1 MLAEWPAG
9 TLESWLEYYRV
20 EPFGDDWERS
30 TAGPVEIVNAIN
42 SLAFGFG
49 GGKGDPPKPLPC
61 DALVPYRD
69 CMAEER
75 RKDREAVKQL
85 EGLRGL

>member
-9 TLESWLEYYRV
+9 TLESWFEYYKL

-30 TAGPVEIVNAIN
+30 TAGQIEIVNAIQ

-49 GGKGDPPKPLPC
+49 GGKGDPPKPIPW
-61 DALVPYRD
+61 DAIVPYRHD
-69 CMAEER
+69 GKEEQ
-75 RKDREAVKQL
+75 REALKAVRVL
-85 EGLRGL
+85 EDLRGL